1 MRDRLRVSTS
11 GIRLHQFLC
20 GGLPAV
26 AYLLDWFPPV
36 WIALGLSVLALA
48 SPRLAVVALAL
59 GRRRRAD
66 GQEDPGP
73 HAGLYRL
80 DEGLRVVLLGAG
92 GAALGAGEPLGWLPI
107 LTAAASSILEGTT
120 AFSFTLLVYTLGRW
134 TARRVR
140 RIADGPA
147 ERAPETH
154 DGNPNCFVCQVLEC
168 APYDRCRWCRLS
180 SIRWCCGLQT
190 SMLLVLM
197 LVISFLLNAALEPVV
212 TKLLVSTSVVG
223 VVALSLAITRQT
235 NDLIGTLNSLERVRA
250 RVERRCEFLKRLTEA
265 DSVQAAADAAIEHLV
280 QTVGARRVSVMLAEN
295 GHLRIAASQ
304 GIPAGV
310 AETVAVPIPSRICG
324 QVFASGVPLVLAD
337 VSAEAMFETLGLDAG
352 SAMASF
358 PLVAAPMQTAGRK
371 IGVIN
376 ATGHADGPFGDD
388 DLAELQFTAEAAA
401 ISLSS
406 QVDHHNLAQANYAT
420 IRSLA
425 NAIEAKDPYTHGHS
439 MRVQVWATAV
449 AKALGLTGDRLRALS
464 YAAELHDIGKIAVPD
479 HVLKAP
485 RRLTEQEWA
494 LVHEH
499 PRRGL
504 EMVRHLGFLESARTA
519 ILHHHERLDG
529 AGYPDGLT
537 GPAIPL
543 EARILAVVDS
553 YDAMTSARPYR
564 PPLSHEQA
572 ATELRRCSG
581 TQFDPACV
589 DAFLRLLGSEA
600 SLDLMAAATADARAA
615 AMA

>member
-1 MRDRLRVSTS
+1 M
-11 GIRLHQFLC
+11 C
-20 GGLPAV
+20 GALPVV
-26 AYLLDWFPPV
+26 AYLLEWLPPV
-36 WIALGLSVLALA
+36 WIALGLSALALA
-48 SPRLAVVALAL
+48 SPRLAVLAFAL
-59 GRRRRAD
+59 GRRRHVF
-66 GQEDPGP
+66 GHEDSGP

-80 DEGLRVVLLGAG
+80 DEGLRVVLLGG
-92 GAALGAGEPLGWLPI
+92 GLAVLGAGEAFGWLPI
-107 LTAAASSILEGTT
+107 LAAAASSILEGST
-120 AFSFTLLVYTLGRW
+120 AFSFTLLVYALGRW
-134 TARRVR
+134 IARRVR
-140 RIADGPA
+140 QRGDGT
-147 ERAPETH
+147 APRTAETH
-154 DGNPNCFVCQVLEC
+154 EGNPNCVVCRVLEC
-168 APYDRCRWCRLS
+168 APYGRCRWCRLS

-197 LVISFLLNAALEPVV
+197 LVIAFLLNAALEPVV
-212 TKLLVSTSVVG
+212 TKLLVTTSIVG
-223 VVALSLAITRQT
+223 VVALSLTITRQT

-250 RVERRCEFLKRLTEA
+250 RVERRCEFLKRLTLA
-265 DSVQAAADAAIEHLV
+265 DSVQAAADAAIEHLAR
-280 QTVGARRVSVMLAEN
+280 TVGVRRVSVMLAED

-304 GIPAGV
+304 GIPAEV
-310 AETVAVPIPSRICG
+310 AETVSVPVPSRICG
-324 QVFASGVPLVLAD
+324 RVFASGVPLVLNN
-337 VSAEAMFETLGLDAG
+337 VTAEGMFETLGLNAG
-352 SAMASF
+352 AAMASF
-358 PLVAAPMQTAGRK
+358 PLVTAPMQTAGRK

-376 ATGHADGPFGDD
+376 VTDRPGGPFGED
-388 DLAELQFTAEAAA
+388 DLEELQATAEAAA

-406 QVDHHNLAQANYAT
+406 QVDHRNLVQANLAT

-439 MRVQVWATAV
+439 MRVQAWATAV
-449 AKALGLTGDRLRALS
+449 AKALGISGNRLRALS
-464 YAAELHDIGKIAVPD
+464 FAAELHDIGKIAVPD
-479 HVLKAP
+479 DVLRAP

-494 LVHEH
+494 LVQEH

-504 EMVRHLGFLESARTA
+504 EMVRHLVFLESARTA

-537 GPAIPL
+537 GSAIPL
-543 EARILAVVDS
+543 EARILGVVDA

-615 AMA
+615 VTA